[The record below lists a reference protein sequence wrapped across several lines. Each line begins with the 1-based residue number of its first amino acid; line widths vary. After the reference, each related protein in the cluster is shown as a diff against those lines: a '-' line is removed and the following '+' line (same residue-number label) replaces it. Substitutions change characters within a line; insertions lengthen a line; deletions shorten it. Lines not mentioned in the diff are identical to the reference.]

1 MCKECGGKGKHT
13 EESSEPPNKI
23 FKHFPP
29 FPKEG
34 ILGMYPIPS
43 TCKKEIAEHMAKFQA
58 KLMEKCKMPDVKVRM
73 RENVKGRDDEDDRT
87 ALVED
92 LLEKLD
98 MEIGKLKHDLAV
110 EMIKKK
116 YEKNDVEKCACA
128 RIP

>member
-1 MCKECGGKGKHT
+1 MCKECGGKGKHAG
-13 EESSEPPNKI
+13 EHHHEPPNQI

-58 KLMEKCKMPDVKVRM
+58 KLMDKCKIPDVKVRM
-73 RENVKGRDDEDDRT
+73 RENRKGEDEDEKT
-87 ALVED
+87 AQVED

-116 YEKNDVEKCACA
+116 YEKSVEKCVCVKM
-128 RIP
+128 P